1 MIFFIFFYFFLSTH
15 LKINDI
21 YFISSFF
28 PRYQKKNNYL
38 PVFQVIT
45 SFIFI
50 NYLIISKIFFQ
61 SKNSPFQRKILIL
74 HQNSAKKAFFLEFST
89 QHIEI
94 QRFTLNT
101 NPYIQLVN

>member
-28 PRYQKKNNYL
+28 LRHQKKNNYP
-38 PVFQVIT
+38 PVFQTIT
-45 SFIFI
+45 SSVFI
-50 NYLIISKIFFQ
+50 NYLIINKIFFQ

-74 HQNSAKKAFFLEFST
+74 HQNSAKRAFFSEFST
-89 QHIEI
+89 QHTET
-94 QRFTLNT
+94 QRFTLHANL
-101 NPYIQLVN
+101 YI